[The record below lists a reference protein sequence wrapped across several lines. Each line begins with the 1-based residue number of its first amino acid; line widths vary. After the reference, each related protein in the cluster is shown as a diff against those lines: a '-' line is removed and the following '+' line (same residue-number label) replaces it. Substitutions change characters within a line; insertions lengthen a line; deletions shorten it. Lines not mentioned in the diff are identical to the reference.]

1 MLGVPPGWEITHFPK
16 RRSWAESKNFGKKKI
31 NNNKSQ
37 QLLKAALSL
46 SVPVCNKVIPLNSQ
60 RILFLPKS
68 KTLGGNH
75 ISEGNASSFVLFF
88 NPALGA
94 NNLSSLE

>member
-1 MLGVPPGWEITHFPK
+1 MGDNPVSKEKLGREEKLWEK
-16 RRSWAESKNFGKKKI
+16 KNQQQHK
-31 NNNKSQ
+31 NQSQ
-37 QLLKAALSL
+37 RLQKAALSL
-46 SVPVCNKVIPLNSQ
+46 SVLVCNKVIPLNSQ